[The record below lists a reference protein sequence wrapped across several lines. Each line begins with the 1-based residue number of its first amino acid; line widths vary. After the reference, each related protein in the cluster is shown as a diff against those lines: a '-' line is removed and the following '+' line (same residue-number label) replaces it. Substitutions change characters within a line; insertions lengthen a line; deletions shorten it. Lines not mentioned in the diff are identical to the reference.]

1 VLYFYKFVEN
11 PTRMKTLLTLPNA
24 LIKYFNQLFPKDTYY
39 ADSDPIEGK
48 VGSGGGT
55 ANLLVNCFKKERTA
69 DTNFETW
76 LGKEKR
82 ILIHAGGQSRRLP
95 AYAPV
100 GKVLTPIPV
109 FRWERGQKIDQ
120 TLLDLQM
127 PLFEEILNK
136 SPKSLNT
143 LIASGDVLIR
153 AGEQISPLPEAD
165 VVCYG
170 QWIQPEQAQQHG
182 VFFCKRSNP
191 QQLEFMLQKPSS
203 EKIQD
208 LAADYLF
215 LLDIGIWVLSE
226 KAVKVLCK
234 KSGWDASKQQFT
246 NGNPDY
252 YDLYSTFGTSLGNN
266 AIVSNPPEGDVTNE
280 GDVTHEGDVG
290 RPLHF
295 QQNSTEID
303 PEINALTVTIVPMP
317 KGTFYHFGSNNDLI
331 ESATRLQ
338 NMVTDQREIWHRKV
352 KPHPDIFTQNAITK
366 IGFTYENSSVWIENS
381 YIGKDW
387 TIHNRHILTGIP
399 ENDWKIDLPAGV
411 CLDIIPIAANTFC
424 IRPYGFQDEFKGA
437 IGDPTTKWLGK
448 PITENSYIRELIN
461 NHHVDANTDI
471 QFARIFPVIVPLL
484 TNYESFIQT
493 LLNGETP
500 SAEFLPLPRLSAAEI
515 QEKINFERLNN
526 QRDVFKHDNLKAI
539 SRNYKN
545 SIFYQLDLN
554 DTARHFAFAQLDLPP
569 ALPTNAPL
577 FTRMHDQMFRAR
589 VTELVEANAHN
600 NTALSGNDKN
610 VRTLLSGYDNIDT
623 AFSGNDE
630 NVRTSL
636 SGNDDNVG
644 TAFSGNDE
652 NVGAAL
658 VAAHGKHEK
667 IIITHGRPLHFPND
681 LKDQYESKAFS
692 LLSETIVSETKAI
705 KVHPELNVMSDQII
719 WGRSPIRLDLAGG
732 WSDTP
737 PYCLFH
743 GGKVINMAI
752 ELNGQPP
759 LQVFIK
765 PSEDFKITLRSID
778 LGVREDV
785 DSFEQLIATNNVGS
799 AFSIPKAALCL
810 AGFHPDF
817 ASHKYSSLKD
827 QLKDFGAGIEISL
840 LAAIPKGS
848 GLGTSSILASTVL
861 GALAEF
867 CTLGWDK
874 HEICFRTL
882 VLEQLLTTGGG
893 WQDQY
898 GGVFNGIKLLESEAG
913 LIQKPVIRWAPDHLF
928 TQQENASSILLY
940 YTGIT
945 RVAKNI
951 LAEIVRGM
959 FLNSSSHLAIIKE
972 IKYHALT
979 TYDAVQQGNWDQLAA
994 AINQSWVLNQRL
1006 DLGTNPLET
1015 QALLKPIEDYL
1026 SGLKL
1031 LGAGGGGY
1039 LLLFAKDIEAAGR
1052 IRHQLT
1058 TSPPNPRA
1066 RFVDWSISKT
1076 GFQVTRS

>member
-1 VLYFYKFVEN
+1 MNDGFIFNITGLNDMNICNLHGFNVLYFYNFVEN
-11 PTRMKTLLTLPNA
+11 PTRMKTLLTVPNA
-24 LIKYFNQLFPKDTYY
+24 FIKYFNRLYPQDLYY
-39 ADSDPIEGK
+39 ADSDPFDGK

-55 ANLLVNCFKKERTA
+55 ANLLINCFRKENTEP
-69 DTNFETW
+69 DFETW

-82 ILIHAGGQSRRLP
+82 AIIHAGGQSRRLP

-127 PLFEEILNK
+127 PLFEEMLNK
-136 SPKSLNT
+136 SPKEVNT

-153 AGEQISPLPEAD
+153 AGEQIPTLPVAD
-165 VVCYG
+165 VVCFG
-170 QWIQPEQAQQHG
+170 QWIQPEQAQHHG

-203 EKIQD
+203 ERIQE
-208 LAADYLF
+208 LASDYLF
-215 LLDIGIWVLSE
+215 LLDIGIWLLSE
-226 KAVKVLCK
+226 KAVKLLCA
-234 KSGWDASKQQFT
+234 KSGWNASKQQFE
-246 NGNPDY
+246 NGNADY
-252 YDLYSTFGTSLGNN
+252 YDLYSSFGTALGMQSNN
-266 AIVSNPPEGDVTNE
+266 N
-280 GDVTHEGDVG
+280 
-290 RPLHF
+290 
-295 QQNSTEID
+295 D
-303 PEINALTVTIVPMP
+303 PEINALTVAIVPMP
-317 KGTFYHFGSNNDLI
+317 KGSFYHFGNNSDLL

-338 NMVTDQREIWHRKV
+338 NLVTDQREIWHRKV
-352 KPHPDIFTQNAITK
+352 KPHPDIFTQNALTQ
-366 IGFTYENSSVWIENS
+366 IGFTHENSSVWVENS
-381 YIGKDW
+381 FIGKDW
-387 TIHNRHILTGIP
+387 TIRNHHILTGIP
-399 ENDWKIDLPAGV
+399 ENNWTIDLPAGV
-411 CLDIIPIAANTFC
+411 CLDMIPIGETAWC
-424 IRPYGFQDEFKGA
+424 IRPYGFEDDFCGA
-437 IGDPTTKWLGK
+437 IGDKTTNWLGK
-448 PITENSYIRELIN
+448 PAKKNDYINELLN
-461 NHHVDANTDI
+461 RHHLDETTDI
-471 QFARIFPVIVPLL
+471 QFAQIFPVVDQKAIE
-484 TNYESFIQT
+484 NGDFIRA
-493 LLNGETP
+493 LLNGDVPENP
-500 SAEFLPLPRLSAAEI
+500 YLSLPRLSAAEI
-515 QEKINFERLNN
+515 QEQVNFDRLNA
-526 QRDVFKHDNLKAI
+526 QRERFKYDNLKAI
-539 SRNYKN
+539 SKNYKN

-554 DTARHFAFAQLDLPP
+554 DTARHFADAHLDLPP
-569 ALPTNAPL
+569 ALPPDAPL

-589 VTELVEANAHN
+589 VTALVEVTANEDPERSRRVTPTTT
-600 NTALSGNDKN
+600 TAAK
-610 VRTLLSGYDNIDT
+610 
-623 AFSGNDE
+623 
-630 NVRTSL
+630 
-636 SGNDDNVG
+636 
-644 TAFSGNDE
+644 
-652 NVGAAL
+652 
-658 VAAHGKHEK
+658 
-667 IIITHGRPLHFPND
+667 
-681 LKDQYESKAFS
+681 YEASAFS
-692 LLSETIVSETKAI
+692 LLSETIVSETKAV
-705 KVHPELNVMSDQII
+705 KVHPELNVMTDQIV

-743 GGKVINMAI
+743 GGKVINMAV

-765 PSEDFKITLRSID
+765 PGEAFKITLRSID

-785 DSFEQLIATNNVGS
+785 DSFEQLIATNTVGS
-799 AFSIPKAALCL
+799 AFAIPKAALCL

-817 ASHKYSSLKD
+817 SSQKYSSLTE
-827 QLKDFGAGIEISL
+827 QLKAFGAGIEISL

-861 GALAEF
+861 GALSEF
-867 CTLGWDK
+867 CSLGWDK

-913 LIQKPVIRWAPDHLF
+913 LIQKPVIRWAPEYLF
-928 TQQENASSILLY
+928 TQPENASSILLY

-972 IKYHALT
+972 IKQHALT
-979 TYDAVQQGNWDQLAA
+979 TYDAVQQGNWEQLTA
-994 AINQSWVLNQRL
+994 AINQSWILNQRL
-1006 DLGTNPLET
+1006 DSGTNPPET
-1015 QALLKPIEDYL
+1015 QALLKPVEDYL

-1039 LLLFAKDIEAAGR
+1039 VLFFAKDMEAAGR

-1058 TSPPNPRA
+1058 TSPPNQRA
-1066 RFVDWSISKT
+1066 RFVEWSISKT

>member
-1 VLYFYKFVEN
+1 
-11 PTRMKTLLTLPNA
+11 MKILLTVPNA
-24 LIKYFNQLFPKDTYY
+24 LIKYFNRLFPQDTYY

-55 ANLLVNCFKKERTA
+55 ANLLVNCYHKEETTT
-69 DTNFETW
+69 DFETW
-76 LGKEKR
+76 LSKEKR

-120 TLLDLQM
+120 TLLDLQL

-136 SPKSLNT
+136 SPKTLNT
-143 LIASGDVLIR
+143 LIASGDALIR
-153 AGEQISPLPEAD
+153 AGEQIPTLPEAD
-165 VVCYG
+165 VVCFG
-170 QWIQPEQAQQHG
+170 QWIQPEQAQHHG

-203 EKIQD
+203 EKIQE
-208 LAADYLF
+208 LASDYLY
-215 LLDIGIWVLSE
+215 LLDIGIWLLSE

-246 NGNPDY
+246 NGNADY
-252 YDLYSTFGTSLGNN
+252 YDLYSTFGTSLG
-266 AIVSNPPEGDVTNE
+266 
-280 GDVTHEGDVG
+280 THKSGVG
-290 RPLHF
+290 A
-295 QQNSTEID
+295 D
-303 PEINALTVTIVPMP
+303 PEINALSVAIVPMP
-317 KGTFYHFGSNNDLI
+317 KGTFYHFGSNNDLL

-338 NMVTDQREIWHRKV
+338 NLVTDQREIWHRKV

-381 YIGKDW
+381 FIGNDW
-387 TIHNRHILTGIP
+387 AIHNHHILTGIP
-399 ENDWKIDLPAGV
+399 ENSWKIDLPAGV
-411 CLDIIPIAANTFC
+411 CLDMIPIDETSWC
-424 IRPYGFQDEFKGA
+424 IRPYGFHDAFSGA

-448 PITENSYIRELIN
+448 PAKENEYIRELIN
-461 NHHVDANTDI
+461 NDHTDANTDI
-471 QFARIFPVIVPLL
+471 QFAPIFPLVNQEALD
-484 TNYESFIQT
+484 NGDFIQS
-493 LLNGETP
+493 LLKGEIP
-500 SAEFLPLPRLSAAEI
+500 SAEFLSLPRLSAADI
-515 QEKINFERLNN
+515 QEVINFERIND
-526 QRDVFKHDNLKAI
+526 QRDAFKHENLKAI
-539 SRNYKN
+539 ARNYKN

-554 DTARHFAFAQLDLPP
+554 DTARHFAQAHLELPPDLPP
-569 ALPTNAPL
+569 DAPL
-577 FTRMHDQMFRAR
+577 FTRMHDQMFRAK
-589 VTELVEANAHN
+589 VTELQEIEG
-600 NTALSGNDKN
+600 LSRDRSRP
-610 VRTLLSGYDNIDT
+610 VP
-623 AFSGNDE
+623 
-630 NVRTSL
+630 TSA
-636 SGNDDNVG
+636 S
-644 TAFSGNDE
+644 
-652 NVGAAL
+652 
-658 VAAHGKHEK
+658 
-667 IIITHGRPLHFPND
+667 
-681 LKDQYESKAFS
+681 QYESTAFS
-692 LLSETIVSETKAI
+692 LLSETIVTETKAV
-705 KVHPELNVMSDQII
+705 KVHPELNVMTDQII

-743 GGKVINMAI
+743 GGKVINMAV

-785 DSFEQLIATNNVGS
+785 DSFEQLIATNTVGS
-799 AFSIPKAALCL
+799 AFAIPKAALCL

-817 ASHKYSSLKD
+817 SSHKYSLLKE

-861 GALAEF
+861 GALSEF
-867 CTLGWDK
+867 CSLGWDK

-972 IKYHALT
+972 IKQHALT
-979 TYDAVQQGNWDQLAA
+979 TYDAVQQGNWEQLAA

-1006 DLGTNPLET
+1006 DSGTNPLET

-1039 LLLFAKDIEAAGR
+1039 LLLFAKDMEAAGR

>member
-1 VLYFYKFVEN
+1 
-11 PTRMKTLLTLPNA
+11 MKTLLTLPNA
-24 LIKYFNQLFPKDTYY
+24 FIKYFNQIFSKDTYY
-39 ADSDPIEGK
+39 ADSDPVEGK

-55 ANLLVNCFKKERTA
+55 ANLLVNCFRKEATGTT
-69 DTNFETW
+69 DFETW

-136 SPKSLNT
+136 SPNTLNT

-153 AGEQISPLPEAD
+153 AGEQIPPLPEAD

-170 QWIQPEQAQQHG
+170 QWIQPEQAQHHG
-182 VFFCKRSNP
+182 VFFCKRSDP
-191 QQLEFMLQKPSS
+191 QQLEFMLQKPSP
-203 EKIQD
+203 ETIQE
-208 LAADYLF
+208 LVTDYLF

-226 KAVKVLCK
+226 KAIKVLCK
-234 KSGWDASKQQFT
+234 KSGWVASKQQFT

-252 YDLYSTFGTSLGNN
+252 YDLYSTFGTSLGTL
-266 AIVSNPPEGDVTNE
+266 PKD
-280 GDVTHEGDVG
+280 
-290 RPLHF
+290 
-295 QQNSTEID
+295 D
-303 PEINALTVTIVPMP
+303 PEINALTVAIVPMP
-317 KGTFYHFGSNNDLI
+317 KGAFYHFGKNSDML
-331 ESATRLQ
+331 ESTSRLQ
-338 NMVTDQREIWHRKV
+338 NVVTDQREIWHRKV

-366 IGFTYENSSVWIENS
+366 IAFTYENSSVWIENS

-387 TIHNRHILTGIP
+387 TIHNHHILTGIP
-399 ENDWKIDLPAGV
+399 ENDWKIDIPAGV
-411 CLDIIPIAANTFC
+411 CLDIIPINKSSYC
-424 IRPYGFQDEFKGA
+424 IRPYGFHDEFKGN
-437 IGDPTTKWLGK
+437 IGDPTTMWLGK
-448 PITENSYIRELIN
+448 PTTESSYIRELIN

-471 QFARIFPVIVPLL
+471 QFARIFPIIVPLL
-484 TNYESFIQT
+484 TNYKSFIQT

-500 SAEFLPLPRLSAAEI
+500 PAEFLQLPRLSAAEI
-515 QEKINFERLNN
+515 QEATNFERLNN
-526 QRDVFKHDNLKAI
+526 QRDAFKHENLKAI

-554 DTARHFAFAQLDLPP
+554 DTARHFASANLDLPP
-569 ALPTNAPL
+569 ALPPDTPL

-589 VTELVEANAHN
+589 VTELNEGDV
-600 NTALSGNDKN
+600 
-610 VRTLLSGYDNIDT
+610 
-623 AFSGNDE
+623 
-630 NVRTSL
+630 
-636 SGNDDNVG
+636 
-644 TAFSGNDE
+644 
-652 NVGAAL
+652 
-658 VAAHGKHEK
+658 
-667 IIITHGRPLHFPND
+667 GRPLVGLQGSNNEKADPQGASLH
-681 LKDQYESKAFS
+681 LLRASKEQYETTAFS
-692 LLSETIVSETKAI
+692 LLSETIVSATKAV

-743 GGKVINMAI
+743 GGKVINMAV

-765 PSEDFKITLRSID
+765 PSEAYKITLRSID
-778 LGVREDV
+778 LGVREDIETF
-785 DSFEQLIATNNVGS
+785 DQLIATNNVGS

-817 ASHKYSSLKD
+817 ASHKYPSLKE
-827 QLKDFGAGIEISL
+827 QLKAFGAGIEISL

-867 CTLGWDK
+867 CSLGWDK

-928 TQQENASSILLY
+928 TQPENASSILLY

-972 IKYHALT
+972 IKHHALT
-979 TYDAVQQGNWDQLAA
+979 TYNAVQQGNWDQLAK

-1006 DLGTNPLET
+1006 DPGTNPLET
-1015 QALLKPIEDYL
+1015 QALLKPLEDYL

-1052 IRHQLT
+1052 IRHLLT

>member
-1 VLYFYKFVEN
+1 
-11 PTRMKTLLTLPNA
+11 MKTLLTLPNA
-24 LIKYFNQLFPKDTYY
+24 FIKYFNQIFPKDTYY

-55 ANLLVNCFKKERTA
+55 ANLLVNCFKKEETA
-69 DTNFETW
+69 DTDFETW

-82 ILIHAGGQSRRLP
+82 ILIHACGQSRRLP

-127 PLFEEILNK
+127 PLFEEILHK
-136 SPKSLNT
+136 SPKTLNT

-153 AGEQISPLPEAD
+153 AGEQISQLPEAD

-170 QWIQPEQAQQHG
+170 QWIQPEQAQHHG
-182 VFFCKRSNP
+182 VFFCKRYNS
-191 QQLEFMLQKPSS
+191 QQLEFMLQKPSP
-203 EKIQD
+203 ETIQD
-208 LAADYLF
+208 LVNDYLF

-246 NGNPDY
+246 NGNPVY
-252 YDLYSTFGTSLGNN
+252 YDLYSTFGTSLGTHPQNTYKS
-266 AIVSNPPEGDVTNE
+266 IVDAPKGSIIENVGAALVAAHGKHKEIII
-280 GDVTHEGDVG
+280 THG
-290 RPLHF
+290 RPQGSPL
-295 QQNSTEID
+295 QQPD
-303 PEINALTVTIVPMP
+303 PEINALTVAIVPMP
-317 KGTFYHFGSNNDLI
+317 KGTFYHFGKNSDML
-331 ESATRLQ
+331 ESTSRLQ
-338 NMVTDQREIWHRKV
+338 NVVTDQREIWHRKV

-366 IGFTYENSSVWIENS
+366 ITFTYENSSVWIENS

-387 TIHNRHILTGIP
+387 TIHNHHILTGIP
-399 ENDWKIDLPAGV
+399 ENDWMIDLPSRI
-411 CLDIIPIAANTFC
+411 CLDIIPIAANNYC
-424 IRPYGFQDEFKGA
+424 IRPYGFHDEFKGT
-437 IGDPTTKWLGK
+437 ISDPTTKWLGK
-448 PITENSYIRELIN
+448 SAKENSYILNLIN
-461 NHHVDANTDI
+461 NHLIDANTDI
-471 QFARIFPVIVPLL
+471 QFARIFPVIDHQII
-484 TNYESFIQT
+484 NEEAFIQT

-500 SAEFLPLPRLSAAEI
+500 SAEYLSLPRLSAAEI
-515 QEKINFERLNN
+515 QEAINFELLNV
-526 QRDVFKHDNLKAI
+526 QRDAFKHDNLKAI
-539 SRNYKN
+539 SRNYRN

-554 DTARHFAFAQLDLPP
+554 DTARHFALAQIDLPP
-569 ALPTNAPL
+569 ALPPDAPL

-589 VTELVEANAHN
+589 VTELIEDKDDVGGTVPERSRRDNTITTCPFDSAQGPENSAPGPDNAQH
-600 NTALSGNDKN
+600 A
-610 VRTLLSGYDNIDT
+610 
-623 AFSGNDE
+623 
-630 NVRTSL
+630 
-636 SGNDDNVG
+636 
-644 TAFSGNDE
+644 
-652 NVGAAL
+652 
-658 VAAHGKHEK
+658 
-667 IIITHGRPLHFPND
+667 

-737 PYCLFH
+737 PYCLLH
-743 GGKVINMAI
+743 GGKVINMAV

-765 PSEDFKITLRSID
+765 PSEEYKITLRSID

-785 DSFEQLIATNNVGS
+785 DSFEQLIATNLVGS

-817 ASHKYSSLKD
+817 ASHKYTSLKE

-928 TQQENASSILLY
+928 TQPENASSILLY

-959 FLNSSSHLAIIKE
+959 FLNSSTHLAIIKE
-972 IKYHALT
+972 IKHHALT
-979 TYDAVQQGNWDQLAA
+979 TYDAVQQVNREQLAA
-994 AINQSWVLNQRL
+994 AINQSWILNQRL
-1006 DLGTNPLET
+1006 DPGTNPLET

-1052 IRHQLT
+1052 IRHLLT
-1058 TSPPNPRA
+1058 MSPPNPRA

>member
-1 VLYFYKFVEN
+1 VFYFHNFVLKQI
-11 PTRMKTLLTLPNA
+11 RMKTLLTLPGTF
-24 LIKYFNQLFPKDTYY
+24 IKQFNKLYPCDSYY

-55 ANLLVNCFKKERTA
+55 ANLLVNCFHKETTTT
-69 DTNFETW
+69 DFETW
-76 LGKEKR
+76 LTLDQR

-100 GKVLTPIPV
+100 GKLLTPIPV

-127 PLFEEILNK
+127 PLFEEIMSK
-136 SPKSLNT
+136 SPSSQNT

-153 AGEQISPLPEAD
+153 AGEQIPPLLEAD
-165 VVCYG
+165 VTCFG
-170 QWIQPEQAQQHG
+170 QWIHPEQARHHG

-191 QQLEFMLQKPSS
+191 RQLEFMLQKPST
-203 EKIQD
+203 ETIQG
-208 LAADYLF
+208 LVSDYLF

-226 KAVKVLCK
+226 KAVKLLCK

-246 NGNPDY
+246 NTTADY
-252 YDLYSTFGTSLGNN
+252 YDLYSTFGTSLGM
-266 AIVSNPPEGDVTNE
+266 
-280 GDVTHEGDVG
+280 H
-290 RPLHF
+290 
-295 QQNSTEID
+295 STDND
-303 PEINALTVTIVPMP
+303 PEINTLTVAIVPMP
-317 KGTFYHFGSNNDLI
+317 KGTFYHFGKNSDLL
-331 ESATRLQ
+331 ESASRLQ
-338 NMVTDQREIWHRKV
+338 NLVTDQREIWHHKV
-352 KPHPDIFTQNAITK
+352 KPHPDIFTQNSSTLIP
-366 IGFTYENSSVWIENS
+366 FTYENSSVWIENS
-381 YIGKDW
+381 YIGKEW
-387 TIHNRHILTGIP
+387 TLQNHHILTGIP
-399 ENDWKIDLPAGV
+399 ENNWKIDLPAGI
-411 CLDIIPIAANTFC
+411 CLDLIPIGETSWC
-424 IRPYGFQDEFKGA
+424 IRPYGFYDVFSGA
-437 IGDPTTKWLGK
+437 IGDPTTQWLGN
-448 PITENSYIRELIN
+448 PAIENPYIQALLN
-461 NHHVDANTDI
+461 NHLLEADTDI
-471 QFARIFPVIVPLL
+471 QFAPIFPVVDQLAFEDGTLIQSLLKGELPL
-484 TNYESFIQT
+484 T
-493 LLNGETP
+493 LN
-500 SAEFLPLPRLSAAEI
+500 LPRLSAAQI
-515 QEKINFERLNN
+515 QEQINFERLNS
-526 QRDVFKHDNLKAI
+526 QRETLKHENLKAI
-539 SRNYKN
+539 ARNWRN

-554 DTARHFAFAQLDLPP
+554 DTARHFAQAHLDLPP
-569 ALPTNAPL
+569 ALPPDAPL

-589 VTELVEANAHN
+589 VTELSE
-600 NTALSGNDKN
+600 TTTLKN
-610 VRTLLSGYDNIDT
+610 
-623 AFSGNDE
+623 
-630 NVRTSL
+630 
-636 SGNDDNVG
+636 
-644 TAFSGNDE
+644 
-652 NVGAAL
+652 
-658 VAAHGKHEK
+658 
-667 IIITHGRPLHFPND
+667 
-681 LKDQYESKAFS
+681 QYESTAFS
-692 LLSETIVSETKAI
+692 LLSETIVNETKAI
-705 KVHPELNVMSDQII
+705 KVHPELNVMSDQIV
-719 WGRSPIRLDLAGG
+719 WGRSPIRLDFAGG

-743 GGKVINMAI
+743 GGKVINMAV

-765 PSEDFKITLRSID
+765 PGEEFKITLRSID

-785 DSFEQLIATNNVGS
+785 ESFEQLINTNNVGS

-817 ASHKYSSLKD
+817 SSRKYSTLTE
-827 QLKDFGAGIEISL
+827 QLKAFGAGIEISL

-861 GALAEF
+861 GALSEF
-867 CTLGWDK
+867 TSLGWDK

-928 TQQENASSILLY
+928 TQPENASSILLY

-959 FLNSSSHLAIIKE
+959 FLNSSSHLAIIRE
-972 IKYHALT
+972 IKQHALT
-979 TYDAVQQGNWDQLAA
+979 TYDAVQQGNWEQLTA
-994 AINQSWVLNQRL
+994 AINQSWILNQRL
-1006 DLGTNPLET
+1006 DPGTNPLET
-1015 QALLKPIEDYL
+1015 RALLKPIEDYL

-1039 LLLFAKDIEAAGR
+1039 LLLFAKDMEAAGR

-1058 TSPPNPRA
+1058 TAPPNPRA